1 MILKIKIFIKLIKL
15 NKNKNYY
22 GGLYILKILSENIY
36 FYFKK

>member
-1 MILKIKIFIKLIKL
+1 MILKIKIYIKL